1 MSLLEH
7 EFASN
12 DAELIS
18 QVRAGD
24 LEAYG
29 ELFARHKD
37 AANRLARTLT
47 HGSEADDLVSDAF
60 NKVLNVLLKGGGPDI
75 AFRAYL
81 LTSVRRQQI
90 DRLRSQKRDPPTDDL
105 TPYDSGVHF
114 DDPVISEFE
123 GGAATKAFASLPERW
138 QMVLWHLEVEK
149 QKPAEIAPLLGMSAN
164 SVSALAYRAR
174 EGLRQAFLNEHAQV
188 ATDSAC
194 QEIQPLLGA
203 HVRRALSKRDTA
215 KVEEHLDDCRKCM
228 AAYLELADV
237 NKSIGA
243 VIAPVVLGSAA
254 IGYLA
259 TTGQAAAGI
268 GLGAGLGALLGRAR
282 DAVVGNGAATAA
294 AAVATVVVTGAVV
307 TGTISA
313 LNKPDPAPSAKPAV
327 PSSQG
332 PSQSQLKSPA
342 KSQVSAPEATQPPA
356 PPLNPSD
363 SETATLSTDH
373 PKPSTHQVPAPA
385 HPSTGPS
392 KSHPATTINKPTQS
406 PGSRPTGPSSPTSS
420 NPTPSNPTPTKSAI
434 DVSVQSDAIQA
445 ILAGGYRVIVN
456 GVPPGGQ
463 AIVNV
468 HVTGTAFAYVNLL
481 ILPSGPCTGPG
492 DNFTCIAGPGQTTF
506 HFTRVGFASGS
517 MMATI
522 TSHSGYEDSNPG
534 NDSASLTLY

>member
-81 LTSVRRQQI
+81 LTSVRRLQI
-90 DRLRSQKRDPPTDDL
+90 DRLRSQKRDTPTDDL
-105 TPYDSGVHF
+105 TPYDSGVNF

-138 QMVLWHLEVEK
+138 QLVLWHLEVEK

-174 EGLRQAFLNEHAQV
+174 EGLRQAFLNEHAQD
-188 ATDSAC
+188 ATDSVC

-259 TTGQAAAGI
+259 TTGHAAAGL
-268 GLGAGLGALLGRAR
+268 GLGAGLGALLGRTR
-282 DAVVGNGAATAA
+282 DAVLGNGAATTA

-307 TGTISA
+307 TGTVSA
-313 LNKPDPAPSAKPAV
+313 LNKPDTKPSARPTA
-327 PSSQG
+327 SYSHGTSQ
-332 PSQSQLKSPA
+332 PQAESQV
-342 KSQVSAPEATQPPA
+342 KSQVSAPEATQTPA
-356 PPLNPSD
+356 PPPTPSVND
-363 SETATLSTDH
+363 PVPTTPVTTKH
-373 PKPSTHQVPAPA
+373 PAPNTHPTPSAHPAPGPA
-385 HPSTGPS
+385 HPPTKPG
-392 KSHPATTINKPTQS
+392 ATPNQPTHS
-406 PGSRPTGPSSPTSS
+406 PGARPSDPSSPA
-420 NPTPSNPTPTKSAI
+420 PSTPTPTKSTV

-445 ILAGGYRVIVN
+445 ILAGGYRVTVN

-463 AIVNV
+463 AVVNV
-468 HVTGTAFAYVNLL
+468 KVTGTAFAYVNLL
-481 ILPSGPCTGPG
+481 FLPSGPCTGPG

-517 MMATI
+517 MLATI